1 MDGNCSSDTDDGPT
15 AKKRKQERSRKA
27 GNDQERSKK
36 ENSGRKGSR
45 PAFVPRRPTSILKEE
60 CQTPESSGKPH
71 SGGNFPLIMSPF
83 Y

>member
-1 MDGNCSSDTDDGPT
+1 MDGNCSSDTDDGPM
-15 AKKRKQERSRKA
+15 AKKRK
-27 GNDQERSKK
+27 QERSKK

-45 PAFVPRRPTSILKEE
+45 PASVPRTSILKEE